1 MAFSYT
7 ECKRQSIPQPTPKL
21 QVSGDKLGKQ
31 WWMILTMEGHN
42 DDSDDKYGPGSSITS
57 SRNPRE
63 ITEKMLLKNKKIHGC
78 RNTGKG
84 SSIGH
89 WRLRKSWKIL
99 FRWGLIA
106 WASYNLNIS
115 RGCPLEDRRNKLAYV
130 STRAGVV
137 RRSSKL
143 LHGDFSCIGPLLS
156 TFCPQ
161 TTMCKVLS
169 RGLGFDG
176 VGALL
181 KGRAHPYVTRLQ
193 QPVHP
198 RIFG

>member
-57 SRNPRE
+57 SRNPIE

-78 RNTGKG
+78 RNTGEG

-89 WRLRKSWKIL
+89 
-99 FRWGLIA
+99 
-106 WASYNLNIS
+106 
-115 RGCPLEDRRNKLAYV
+115 
-130 STRAGVV
+130 
-137 RRSSKL
+137 
-143 LHGDFSCIGPLLS
+143 
-156 TFCPQ
+156 
-161 TTMCKVLS
+161 
-169 RGLGFDG
+169 
-176 VGALL
+176 
-181 KGRAHPYVTRLQ
+181 
-193 QPVHP
+193 
-198 RIFG
+198 